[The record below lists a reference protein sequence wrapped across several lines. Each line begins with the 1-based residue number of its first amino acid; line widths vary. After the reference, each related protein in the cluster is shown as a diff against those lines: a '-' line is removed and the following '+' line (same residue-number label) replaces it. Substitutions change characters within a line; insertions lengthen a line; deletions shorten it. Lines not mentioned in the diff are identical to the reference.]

1 MTYCDSLNEISDSR
15 LLKELEDLSRRETE
29 ATVEILLH
37 LAEVEKR
44 KLFLQEGSR
53 RQADAAHSTE
63 DERRGASA
71 RPRALHFCKRKRH
84 AL

>member
-1 MTYCDSLNEISDSR
+1 MLFSFRVNHAEDNMTYCDSLNEISDSR

-53 RQADAAHSTE
+53 RQADAAHTTE
-63 DERRGASA
+63 D
-71 RPRALHFCKRKRH
+71 
-84 AL
+84 